1 MKNLTILVDMDDTIE
16 NLCEAWCAAL
26 NKQHNLRVKP
36 QNIKEWDLRQ
46 SFPTLTPKQI
56 YAPLF
61 NDAFWDTVKPIPGAQ
76 KALRELAED
85 GHRLLIVTASHPETV
100 SAKLNKVLF
109 RYFPFLGYRD
119 VIVASQKDV
128 IRGDVRIDDNP
139 ENLTLVNDGSLRI
152 LFNRPHNE
160 SFNADAHN
168 IERADDWDEIK
179 AMVSLYSYMNA
190 GRTKPRDRYVG
201 VEELY
206 QKTVEVGQGS
216 PMFRIGETIRFS
228 PSEIYAIAKTIAVN
242 EIPERS
248 VD

>member
-1 MKNLTILVDMDDTIE
+1 MDDTIE

-26 NKQHNLRVKP
+26 NVRYGTLVTPHD
-36 QNIKEWDLRQ
+36 IKEWDLRK
-46 SFPTLTPKQI
+46 SFPGLTTEEI
-56 YAPLF
+56 YAPLKD
-61 NDAFWDTVKPIPGAQ
+61 DAFWDTVKPIPGAPE
-76 KALRELAED
+76 ALRSLSED

-109 RYFPFLGYRD
+109 RYFPFLTYKD
-119 VIVASQKDV
+119 VVVASQKDV

-139 ENLTLVNDGSLRI
+139 DNLTLVNDGSLRI

-168 IERADDWDEIK
+168 IERADDWNEIE

-206 QKTVEVGQGS
+206 HKTVEVGQGS
-216 PMFRIGETIRFS
+216 PMFHIGETIRFS
-228 PSEIYAIAKTIAVN
+228 PSEIYDIAKTIAVN
-242 EIPERS
+242 EIPEKS
-248 VD
+248 ED